1 MNAAPHLSTPANDGP
16 RIDRARVDARL
27 APAAREW
34 SIQIVD
40 TTGSTNADLA
50 AQLKSLPR
58 SRDALA
64 APIARV
70 AYEQTAGR
78 GRQGRPWFARPGDA
92 LLCSIACVLPRPVGE
107 LAGLSLAVGVALA
120 EAFAEMPTGARA
132 EPAARQR
139 ADTTAAATA
148 DTTAA
153 APRIALK
160 WPNDLLVTSTQGG
173 ETAIVGKLAGI
184 LIETVWNT
192 NDATAVVIGFGVN
205 VRAADA
211 AAAEIDALRARDA
224 TLASGLPPVALS
236 AVRPGA
242 TLTDTFAAALNALAV
257 ALPAFATSGLAP
269 FTARWNA
276 LHAYAGRDVAL
287 LERGAELARGVAAG
301 IDATGQLLL
310 DTPAG
315 RQAIAA
321 GDVSLRA
328 QGSDR

>member
-78 GRQGRPWFARPGDA
+78 GRQSRPWFARPGDA

-139 ADTTAAATA
+139 A

-224 TLASGLPPVALS
+224 TLAGGLPPVALS

-328 QGSDR
+328 PGSGR

>member
-1 MNAAPHLSTPANDGP
+1 MNVATLPSTPADDGP
-16 RIDRARVDARL
+16 LIDRARVDARL
-27 APAAREW
+27 VPAAREW
-34 SIQIVD
+34 SIEIVD

-50 AQLKSLPR
+50 AHLKTLR
-58 SRDALA
+58 RNRDALA

-92 LLCSIACVLPRPVGE
+92 LLCSIACVLPCPVGE

-120 EAFAEMPTGARA
+120 EALAGTDGAPLA
-132 EPAARQR
+132 GQR
-139 ADTTAAATA
+139 ANAAADA
-148 DTTAA
+148 H
-153 APRIALK
+153 RIALK
-160 WPNDLLVTSTQGG
+160 WPNDLLVTTTRDG

-205 VRAADA
+205 VRTADA
-211 AAAEIDALRARDA
+211 AAAEVDALRERDA

-242 TLTDTFAAALNALAV
+242 NLTDAFAAALNALAV
-257 ALPAFATSGLAP
+257 ALPAFAADGLAP
-269 FTARWNA
+269 FAARWNA
-276 LHAYAGRDVAL
+276 LHAYAGRDVVL
-287 LERGAELARGVAAG
+287 LERGAEIMRGVAVG

-328 QGSDR
+328 PGAVR